1 MLGAF
6 GRELELKVP
15 LLPGREARCMDRALL
30 ILLLPLFR
38 AITGWAMSPGLL
50 CWALAGGPEHL
61 GKVPACPVGVEGDI
75 GHGSHW
81 HLYAQQSLLFS
92 ELPCSP
98 PRRLYTVSLVCF
110 IESDLV

>member
-1 MLGAF
+1 
-6 GRELELKVP
+6 
-15 LLPGREARCMDRALL
+15 MDRGLL

-38 AITGWAMSPGLL
+38 AITGWVMSPGLL
-50 CWALAGGPEHL
+50 CQALAGGPEHL
-61 GKVPACPVGVEGDI
+61 GKVPACPVGVEGDV

-81 HLYAQQSLLFS
+81 YLYAQQSLLFS
-92 ELPCSP
+92 ESSRA